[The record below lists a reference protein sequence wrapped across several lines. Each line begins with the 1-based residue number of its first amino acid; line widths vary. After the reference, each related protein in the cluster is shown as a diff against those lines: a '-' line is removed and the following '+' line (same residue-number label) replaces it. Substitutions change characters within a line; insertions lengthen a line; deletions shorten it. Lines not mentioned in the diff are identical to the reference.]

1 MTAEFLSRIQF
12 GFVMSFHILFPAFT
26 IGLAS
31 WLVFLEALWLRQRSA
46 MLRDLYFFW
55 LKVFAGSFGL
65 GVVSGI
71 VMSFQ
76 FGTNWAGLSTVAGNV
91 LGPLLNYEVMT
102 AFFLEATFLGVM
114 LFGWNRVGHRTHF
127 IATCMVALGTL
138 ISSFWILSA
147 NSWMQTPQ
155 GYAVVD
161 GVIHATDWWAAIF
174 NPSFPTR
181 LVHMVLACFLS
192 TALVVGGVSAWYL
205 LRGVW
210 QDKARLMLRCAL
222 VFVAIVIP
230 LQIIVGDISGQV
242 VRKYQPAKLAAIEAR
257 WTTEHNVPLTL
268 FAWPD
273 DKAEKNDYAVD
284 VPHLGSLILTHSWS
298 GEVKGLRDFPVQD
311 RPPVAP
317 PFFSFRIMVGLGL
330 LMLALAALGLLL
342 WWRRRLFDSRWYLR
356 CWMAM
361 MPAGFIALLTGWYT
375 AEIGRQPWVVYGVL
389 RTIDAASPVPASSVA
404 ASLIV
409 YFVTYMILFG
419 FGSWY
424 LLKVLRHGPDTAPP
438 RVGFSATPA
447 RPLAVVDQGRA
458 NETESDDER
467 FDEGEEE

>member
-31 WLVFLEALWLRQRSA
+31 WLVFLEALWLRRRSE

-127 IATCMVALGTL
+127 FATCMVALGTL
-138 ISSFWILSA
+138 ISSFWILAA

-155 GYAVVD
+155 GYAVVG

-192 TALVVGGVSAWYL
+192 TALVIGGVAAWYL
-205 LRGVW
+205 LRGIW

-222 VFVAIVIP
+222 ALVALVIP
-230 LQIIVGDISGQV
+230 LQIFVGDLSGLV
-242 VRKYQPAKLAAIEAR
+242 VREYQPAKLAAIEAR
-257 WTTEHNVPLTL
+257 WTTGKSVPLTL

-273 DKAEKNDYAVD
+273 E
-284 VPHLGSLILTHSWS
+284 P
-298 GEVKGLRDFPVQD
+298 
-311 RPPVAP
+311 
-317 PFFSFRIMVGLGL
+317 
-330 LMLALAALGLLL
+330 
-342 WWRRRLFDSRWYLR
+342 
-356 CWMAM
+356 
-361 MPAGFIALLTGWYT
+361 
-375 AEIGRQPWVVYGVL
+375 
-389 RTIDAASPVPASSVA
+389 
-404 ASLIV
+404 
-409 YFVTYMILFG
+409 
-419 FGSWY
+419 
-424 LLKVLRHGPDTAPP
+424 
-438 RVGFSATPA
+438 
-447 RPLAVVDQGRA
+447 
-458 NETESDDER
+458 
-467 FDEGEEE
+467 

>member
-31 WLVFLEALWLRQRSA
+31 WLVFLEALWLRKRSD

-55 LKVFAGSFGL
+55 MKVFAGSFGL

-91 LGPLLNYEVMT
+91 LGPLLSYEVMT
-102 AFFLEATFLGVM
+102 AFFLEASFLGVM

-127 IATCMVALGTL
+127 LATCMVALGTL
-138 ISSFWILSA
+138 VSSFWILAA

-155 GYAVVD
+155 GYTLVD
-161 GVIHATDWWAAIF
+161 GVIEASDWWAAIF

-192 TALVVGGVSAWYL
+192 TALVIGGVSAVYL
-205 LRGVW
+205 LAGRW

-230 LQIIVGDISGQV
+230 LQIIAGDLSGLV
-242 VRKYQPAKLAAIEAR
+242 VREYQPAKLAAIEAR
-257 WTTEHNVPLTL
+257 WTTAHNVPLTL

-273 DKAEKNDYAVD
+273 ESAERNVAAVD

-298 GEVKGLRDFPVQD
+298 GEVKGLKDFPRAD
-311 RPPVAP
+311 RPPVAA
-317 PFFSFRIMVGLGL
+317 PFFGFRVMVGLGL
-330 LMLALAALGLLL
+330 LMLALAAAGLWL
-342 WWRRRLFDSRWYLR
+342 WWRGRVYASRWYLH
-356 CWMAM
+356 CWVAM
-361 MPAGFIALLTGWYT
+361 MPAGFVALLTGWYT

-389 RTIDAASPVPASSVA
+389 RTADASSAVTAGAVA
-404 ASLIV
+404 GSL
-409 YFVTYMILFG
+409 VTYSVAYAILFG

-424 LLKVLRHGPDTAPP
+424 LLKVLRDGPGSAPQRFP
-438 RVGFSATPA
+438 RDMTPQ
-447 RPLAVVDQGRA
+447 RPLAGL
-458 NETESDDER
+458 
-467 FDEGEEE
+467 GIGKEENPS

>member
-1 MTAEFLSRIQF
+1 MDAEFLSRIQF

-31 WLVFLEALWLRQRSA
+31 WLVFLEALWLRKRTQ

-114 LFGWNRVGHRTHF
+114 LFGWNRVSHRLHF

-147 NSWMQTPQ
+147 NSWMQTPT
-155 GYAVVD
+155 GYSIVD
-161 GVIHATDWWAAIF
+161 GTIQASDWWAAIF

-192 TALVVGGVSAWYL
+192 TAMVIGGVSGAYL
-205 LRGVW
+205 LRGRW
-210 QDKARLMLRCAL
+210 KDKARLMLRCAL
-222 VFVAIVIP
+222 VFTAIVIV
-230 LQIIVGDISGQV
+230 LQIIVGDMSGQV

-273 DKAEKNDYAVD
+273 EKAEKNDYALD

-298 GEVKGLRDFPVQD
+298 GEVQGLKDFPRAD
-311 RPPVAP
+311 RPPVAE
-317 PFFSFRIMVGLGL
+317 PFYSFRIMVGLGL
-330 LMLALAALGLLL
+330 LMLALAVLGLLL
-342 WWRRRLFDSRWYLR
+342 WWRKRLFDSRWYLR
-356 CWMAM
+356 CWMLM

-389 RTIDAASPVPASSVA
+389 RTADAVSPIPASSVLI
-404 ASLIV
+404 SLIV
-409 YFVTYMILFG
+409 YFVAYMILFG

-424 LLKVLRHGPDTAPP
+424 LLKVLREGPGKAPE
-438 RVGFSATPA
+438 RVGPSMSGS
-447 RPLAVVDQGRA
+447 RPLAGV
-458 NETESDDER
+458 
-467 FDEGEEE
+467 GEDKEDPS

>member
-31 WLVFLEALWLRQRSA
+31 WLVFLEGLWLRQRSDL
-46 MLRDLYFFW
+46 LRDLYFFW
-55 LKVFAGSFGL
+55 MKVFAGSFGL

-102 AFFLEATFLGVM
+102 AFFLEASFLGVM
-114 LFGWNRVGHRTHF
+114 LFGWNRVSHRMHF
-127 IATCMVALGTL
+127 VATCMVALGTL
-138 ISSFWILSA
+138 VSAFWILAA

-155 GYAVVD
+155 GYMVVD
-161 GVIHATDWWAAIF
+161 GIIEASDWWAAIF

-192 TALVVGGVSAWYL
+192 TALVVGGVSAAYL
-205 LRGVW
+205 LSGRW

-230 LQIIVGDISGQV
+230 LQIIAGDLSGLV
-242 VRKYQPAKLAAIEAR
+242 VREYQPAKLAAIEAR
-257 WTTEHNVPLTL
+257 WTTAHNVPLTL

-273 DKAEKNDYAVD
+273 EKAERNDAAID

-298 GEVKGLRDFPVQD
+298 GEVQGLKDFPRAD
-311 RPPVAP
+311 RPPVAA
-317 PFFSFRIMVGLGL
+317 PFFGFRIMVGLGL
-330 LMLALAALGLLL
+330 LMLALAVAGLWL
-342 WWRRRLFDSRWYLR
+342 WWRGRVYDSRWYLR
-356 CWMAM
+356 CWIAM
-361 MPAGFIALLTGWYT
+361 MPAGFVALLTGWYT
-375 AEIGRQPWVVYGVL
+375 AEIGRQPWVVYGVM
-389 RTIDAASPVPASSVA
+389 RTVDASSAVTAGAVA
-404 ASLIV
+404 GSLV
-409 YFVTYMILFG
+409 TYFVAYGILFG

-424 LLKVLRHGPDTAPP
+424 LLKVLRDGPGSAPQRFP
-438 RVGFSATPA
+438 RDMTPQ
-447 RPLAVVDQGRA
+447 RPLAGLSSEAEDA
-458 NETESDDER
+458 P
-467 FDEGEEE
+467 

>member
-31 WLVFLEALWLRQRSA
+31 WLVFLEALWLRQRTD

-114 LFGWNRVGHRTHF
+114 LFGWNRVNHRTHF

-155 GYAVVD
+155 GYTVVN
-161 GVIHATDWWAAIF
+161 GIIQASDWWEAIF

-192 TALVVGGVSAWYL
+192 TALVIGGVSAWYL

-242 VRKYQPAKLAAIEAR
+242 VREYQPAKLAAIEAR

-298 GEVKGLRDFPVQD
+298 GEVKGLKDFPAQD
-311 RPPVAP
+311 RPPVAA

-330 LMLALAALGLLL
+330 LMLALSAVGLLL

-389 RTIDAASPVPASSVA
+389 RTIDAASAVPASSVLT
-404 ASLIV
+404 SLIV

-424 LLKVLRHGPDTAPP
+424 LLKVLRIGPDKAPA
-438 RVGFSATPA
+438 RVGFGATAA
-447 RPLAVVDQGRA
+447 RPLAVVDDG
-458 NETESDDER
+458 
-467 FDEGEEE
+467 GEE

>member
-31 WLVFLEALWLRQRSA
+31 WLVFLEALWLRKRSD

-55 LKVFAGSFGL
+55 MKVFAGSFGL

-102 AFFLEATFLGVM
+102 AFFLEASFLGVM

-127 IATCMVALGTL
+127 LATCMVALGTL
-138 ISSFWILSA
+138 VSAFWILAA

-155 GYAVVD
+155 GYTVVD
-161 GVIHATDWWAAIF
+161 GIIEASDWWAAIF

-192 TALVVGGVSAWYL
+192 TALVVGGVSAAYL
-205 LRGVW
+205 LAGRW

-230 LQIIVGDISGQV
+230 LQIIAGDLSGQV
-242 VRKYQPAKLAAIEAR
+242 VREYQPAKLAAIEAR
-257 WTTEHNVPLTL
+257 WTTTHNVPLT
-268 FAWPD
+268 
-273 DKAEKNDYAVD
+273 
-284 VPHLGSLILTHSWS
+284 
-298 GEVKGLRDFPVQD
+298 
-311 RPPVAP
+311 
-317 PFFSFRIMVGLGL
+317 
-330 LMLALAALGLLL
+330 
-342 WWRRRLFDSRWYLR
+342 
-356 CWMAM
+356 
-361 MPAGFIALLTGWYT
+361 
-375 AEIGRQPWVVYGVL
+375 
-389 RTIDAASPVPASSVA
+389 
-404 ASLIV
+404 
-409 YFVTYMILFG
+409 
-419 FGSWY
+419 
-424 LLKVLRHGPDTAPP
+424 
-438 RVGFSATPA
+438 
-447 RPLAVVDQGRA
+447 
-458 NETESDDER
+458 
-467 FDEGEEE
+467 

>member
-1 MTAEFLSRIQF
+1 MDAEFLSRIQF

-31 WLVFLEALWLRQRSA
+31 WLVFLEALWLRKREETI
-46 MLRDLYFFW
+46 RDLYFFW
-55 LKVFAGSFGL
+55 MKVFAGSFGL

-147 NSWMQTPQ
+147 NSWMQTPT
-155 GYAVVD
+155 GYTVVD
-161 GVIHATDWWAAIF
+161 GVIHASDWWAAIF

-192 TALVVGGVSAWYL
+192 TALVVGGVSAAYL
-205 LRGVW
+205 LAGRW

-230 LQIIVGDISGQV
+230 LQIAVGDMSGLV
-242 VRKYQPAKLAAIEAR
+242 VRHYQPAKLAAIEAR
-257 WTTEHNVPLTL
+257 WDTASGVPLTL

-273 DKAEKNDYAVD
+273 EKAERNDYAVD
-284 VPHLGSLILTHSWS
+284 VPRLGSLILTHSWN
-298 GEVKGLRDFPVQD
+298 GEVKGLKDFAPQD
-311 RPPVAP
+311 RPPVKA
-317 PFFSFRIMVGLGL
+317 PFFAFRAMVGLGL
-330 LMLALAALGLLL
+330 LMLALVVVGLLL
-342 WWRRRLFDSRWYLR
+342 WWRRRLYDSRWYLR

-389 RTIDAASPVPASSVA
+389 RTADAVSPVAGSSVL
-404 ASLIV
+404 ASLLI

-424 LLKVLRHGPDTAPP
+424 LLKVLRAGPGMAPERFP
-438 RVGFSATPA
+438 ASMTPQ
-447 RPLAVVDQGRA
+447 RPLAALDTGKEQQP
-458 NETESDDER
+458 
-467 FDEGEEE
+467 

>member
-31 WLVFLEALWLRQRSA
+31 WLVFLEALWLRQRTE

-138 ISSFWILSA
+138 ISSFWILAA

-155 GYAVVD
+155 GYALVD
-161 GVIHATDWWAAIF
+161 GVIQATDWWAAIF

-192 TALVVGGVSAWYL
+192 TALVIGGVSAWYL
-205 LRGVW
+205 LHGRW

-222 VFVAIVIP
+222 GLVAVVIP
-230 LQIIVGDISGQV
+230 LQIIVGDMSGQV
-242 VRKYQPAKLAAIEAR
+242 VREYQPAKLAAIEAR
-257 WTTEHNVPLTL
+257 WTTERNVPLTL

-273 DKAEKNDYAVD
+273 EKAEKNLGAID
-284 VPHLGSLILTHSWS
+284 VPHLGSLILAHSWS
-298 GEVKGLRDFPVQD
+298 GEVRGLKDFPVRD

-330 LMLALAALGLLL
+330 LMLALALTGLLL
-342 WWRRRLFDSRWYLR
+342 CWRRRLFDSRWYLR

-389 RTIDAASPVPASSVA
+389 RTINAASPVPASSVLT
-404 ASLIV
+404 SLIV
-409 YFVTYMILFG
+409 YFVTYMTLFG

-424 LLKVLRHGPDTAPP
+424 LLKVLRSGPETAPQ
-438 RVGFSATPA
+438 RVGFGATAA
-447 RPLAVVDQGRA
+447 RPLAVVKQARVDQG
-458 NETESDDER
+458 
-467 FDEGEEE
+467 EEP

>member
-1 MTAEFLSRIQF
+1 MLTAEFLSRVQF

-31 WLVFLEALWLRQRSA
+31 WLVFLEALWLRKRTQ

-76 FGTNWAGLSTVAGNV
+76 FGTNWAGLSTIAGNV

-114 LFGWNRVGHRTHF
+114 LFGWNRVSHRTHF
-127 IATCMVALGTL
+127 LATCMVALGTL

-155 GYAVVD
+155 GYQIVD
-161 GVIHATDWWAAIF
+161 GIIQASDWWAAIF

-192 TALVVGGVSAWYL
+192 TGLVIGGVSAAYL
-205 LRGVW
+205 LHGRW
-210 QDKARLMLRCAL
+210 QDKANFMLRCAL

-230 LQIIVGDISGQV
+230 LQIIVGDMSGQI

-257 WTTEHNVPLTL
+257 WTTESDVPLTL
-268 FAWPD
+268 FAWPNA
-273 DKAEKNDYAVD
+273 KTESNDYAVD

-298 GEVKGLRDFPVQD
+298 GKIKGLKDFAPRDG
-311 RPPVAP
+311 PPVVE
-317 PFFSFRIMVGLGL
+317 PFFAFRIMVGLGM
-330 LMLALAALGLLL
+330 LMLALAVIGLLL
-342 WWRRRLFDSRWYLR
+342 WWRRRLFSSRWYLR
-356 CWMAM
+356 CWMVM

-389 RTIDAASPVPASSVA
+389 RTADAASPIPTSSVMI
-404 ASLIV
+404 SLIV
-409 YFVTYMILFG
+409 YFVAYMVLFG

-424 LLKVLRHGPDTAPP
+424 LLKVLREGPGKAPE
-438 RVGFSATPA
+438 RVGISMSGS
-447 RPLAVVDQGRA
+447 RPL
-458 NETESDDER
+458 SDIATDEE
-467 FDEGEEE
+467 DAT

>member
-31 WLVFLEALWLRQRSA
+31 WLVFLEALWLRKRSE

-147 NSWMQTPQ
+147 NSWMQTPR
-155 GYAVVD
+155 GYTVVN
-161 GVIHATDWWAAIF
+161 GIIQASDWWAAIF

-192 TALVVGGVSAWYL
+192 TALVIGGVSAWYL
-205 LRGVW
+205 LHGRW
-210 QDKARLMLRCAL
+210 QDMARLMLRCAL

-230 LQIIVGDISGQV
+230 LQILVGDMSGQV
-242 VRKYQPAKLAAIEAR
+242 VREYQPAKLAAIEAR
-257 WTTEHNVPLTL
+257 WTTERNVPLTL

-273 DKAEKNDYAVD
+273 EKAEKNDHAID

-298 GEVKGLRDFPVQD
+298 GEVRGLKDFPVQD

-330 LMLALAALGLLL
+330 LMLVLALVGLLL
-342 WWRRRLFDSRWYLR
+342 WWRKRLFDSRWYL
-356 CWMAM
+356 CAWIAMA
-361 MPAGFIALLTGWYT
+361 PAGFIALLTGWYT
-375 AEIGRQPWVVYGVL
+375 AETGRQPWVVYGVL
-389 RTIDAASPVPASSVA
+389 RTINAASPVPVSSVL
-404 ASLIV
+404 ASLII
-409 YFVTYMILFG
+409 YFVAYMILFG

-424 LLKVLRHGPDTAPP
+424 LFKVLRHGPDRAPA
-438 RVGFSATPA
+438 RVGIGGGIATA
-447 RPLAVVDQGRA
+447 SRPLSALD
-458 NETESDDER
+458 ES
-467 FDEGEEE
+467 EEE

>member
-1 MTAEFLSRIQF
+1 MTVPTAEFLSRIQF

-31 WLVFLEALWLRQRSA
+31 WLVFLEALWLRKRSA

-55 LKVFAGSFGL
+55 MKVFAGSFGL

-114 LFGWNRVGHRTHF
+114 LFGWNRVSHRTHF

-138 ISSFWILSA
+138 ISSFWILAA

-155 GYAVVD
+155 GYTMVD
-161 GVIHATDWWAAIF
+161 GVIQASDWWAAIF

-192 TALVVGGVSAWYL
+192 TGLVVGGVSAWYL

-210 QDKARLMLRCAL
+210 QDKAQLMLRCAL
-222 VFVAIVIP
+222 AFVAIVIP
-230 LQIIVGDISGQV
+230 LQILVGDMSGLV
-242 VRKYQPAKLAAIEAR
+242 VREHQPAKLAAIEAR
-257 WTTEHNVPLTL
+257 WTTEKSVPLTL

-273 DKAEKNDYAVD
+273 EKAERNDYAVD
-284 VPHLGSLILTHSWS
+284 VPHLGSLILTHSWN
-298 GEVKGLRDFPVQD
+298 GEVKGLKDFPVQD
-311 RPPVAP
+311 RPPVAA

-330 LMLALAALGLLL
+330 LMLALAVVGLLL

-389 RTIDAASPVPASSVA
+389 RTVDAASPVHASSVLS
-404 ASLIV
+404 SLIV
-409 YFVTYMILFG
+409 YFVTYMVLFG

-424 LLKVLRHGPDTAPP
+424 LFKVLRTGPETAPP
-438 RVGFSATPA
+438 RFGFEATA
-447 RPLAVVDQGRA
+447 SRPLAVVDDRR
-458 NETESDDER
+458 ED
-467 FDEGEEE
+467 

>member
-31 WLVFLEALWLRQRSA
+31 WLVFLEGLWLRQRTD

-55 LKVFAGSFGL
+55 MKVFAGSFGL

-114 LFGWNRVGHRTHF
+114 LFGWNRVSHRMHF

-155 GYAVVD
+155 GYAIVD

-192 TALVVGGVSAWYL
+192 TALVIGGVSAWYL

-230 LQIIVGDISGQV
+230 LQIIVGDMSGLV
-242 VRKYQPAKLAAIEAR
+242 VREYQPAKLAAMEAR
-257 WTTEHNVPLTL
+257 WTTEQNVPLTL
-268 FAWPD
+268 FAWPNE
-273 DKAEKNDYAVD
+273 KAERNDYAVD

-298 GEVKGLRDFPVQD
+298 GEVKGLKDFPVQD
-311 RPPVAP
+311 RPPVAA

-330 LMLALAALGLLL
+330 LMLALSVVGLLL

-389 RTIDAASPVPASSVA
+389 RTIDSASPVPASSVLT
-404 ASLIV
+404 SLIV

-424 LLKVLRHGPDTAPP
+424 LFKVLRHGPDQAPERIGFGATA
-438 RVGFSATPA
+438 S
-447 RPLAVVDQGRA
+447 RPLAAV
-458 NETESDDER
+458 
-467 FDEGEEE
+467 DEGKEE

>member
-31 WLVFLEALWLRQRSA
+31 WLVFLEALWLRRRSE

-127 IATCMVALGTL
+127 FATCMVALGTL
-138 ISSFWILSA
+138 ISSFWILAA

-155 GYAVVD
+155 GYAVVG

-192 TALVVGGVSAWYL
+192 TALVIGGVAAWYL
-205 LRGVW
+205 LRGIW

-222 VFVAIVIP
+222 ALVALVIP
-230 LQIIVGDISGQV
+230 LQIFVGDLSGLV
-242 VRKYQPAKLAAIEAR
+242 VREYQPAKLAAIEAR
-257 WTTEHNVPLTL
+257 WTTGKSVPLTL

-273 DKAEKNDYAVD
+273 EKAERNDYALD
-284 VPHLGSLILTHSWS
+284 VPHLGSLILTHSWD
-298 GEVKGLRDFPVQD
+298 GEVRGLKDFPVAD
-311 RPPVAP
+311 RPPVAA
-317 PFFSFRIMVGLGL
+317 PFFSFRIMVGLGV
-330 LMLALAALGLLL
+330 LMLLLALTGVLL
-342 WWRRRLFDSRWYLR
+342 WWRRRLFEHRWYLR
-356 CWMAM
+356 CWIAM

-375 AEIGRQPWVVYGVL
+375 AEIGRQPWVVYGVM
-389 RTIDAASPVPASSVA
+389 RTADAASVLAASSVMT
-404 ASLIV
+404 SLIV

-424 LLKVLRHGPDTAPP
+424 LLKVLRRGPEAAPP
-438 RVGFSATPA
+438 RFGTAA
-447 RPLAVVDQGRA
+447 RPLAVVDDG
-458 NETESDDER
+458 
-467 FDEGEEE
+467 GED

>member
-31 WLVFLEALWLRQRSA
+31 WLVFLEALWLRKRTE

-55 LKVFAGSFGL
+55 MKVFAGSFGL

-114 LFGWNRVGHRTHF
+114 LFGWNRVSHRTHF

-155 GYAVVD
+155 GYAIVD

-192 TALVVGGVSAWYL
+192 TGLVIGGVSAWYL
-205 LRGVW
+205 LRGIW
-210 QDKARLMLRCAL
+210 QDKARMMLRCAL

-242 VRKYQPAKLAAIEAR
+242 VREYQPAKLAAIEAR
-257 WTTEHNVPLTL
+257 WTTENNVPLTL
-268 FAWPD
+268 FAWPN
-273 DKAEKNDYAVD
+273 EKTERNDYAVD

-298 GEVKGLRDFPVQD
+298 GEVQGLKDFPVQD
-311 RPPVAP
+311 RPPVAA

-330 LMLALAALGLLL
+330 LMLALSVVGLLL

-356 CWMAM
+356 CWMGM

-389 RTIDAASPVPASSVA
+389 RTIDAASPVPASSVLT
-404 ASLIV
+404 SLIV

-424 LLKVLRHGPDTAPP
+424 LFKVLRHGPDTAPQ
-438 RVGFSATPA
+438 RIGFGATA
-447 RPLAVVDQGRA
+447 SRPLAAIDDGAVDP
-458 NETESDDER
+458 
-467 FDEGEEE
+467 GEED

>member
-1 MTAEFLSRIQF
+1 MFDTVFLSRVQF

-31 WLVFLEALWLRQRSA
+31 WLVFLEALWLRKRTQ

-55 LKVFAGSFGL
+55 MKVFAGSFGL

-114 LFGWNRVGHRTHF
+114 LFGWNRVSHRTHF
-127 IATCMVALGTL
+127 LATCMVALGTL

-147 NSWMQTPQ
+147 NSWMQTPT

-161 GVIHATDWWAAIF
+161 GTIHATDWWAAIF

-181 LVHMVLACFLS
+181 LVHMVLAAFLS
-192 TALVVGGVSAWYL
+192 TSLVVGGVSAAYVLKGRWPE
-205 LRGVW
+205 
-210 QDKARLMLRCAL
+210 KARFMLRCAL
-222 VFVAIVIP
+222 IFTAIVIP
-230 LQIIVGDISGQV
+230 IQIFVGDLSGLV
-242 VRKYQPAKLAAIEAR
+242 VREYQPAKLAAIEAR
-257 WTTEHNVPLTL
+257 WTTERSVPLTL

-273 DKAEKNDYAVD
+273 EDNERNDHAVD
-284 VPHLGSLILTHSWS
+284 VPHLGSLVLTHSWD
-298 GEVKGLRDFPVQD
+298 GEVKGLKDFPRAD
-311 RPPVAP
+311 RPPVVE
-317 PFFSFRIMVGLGL
+317 PFFAFRIMVGLGF
-330 LMLALAALGLLL
+330 LMLALAVIGLLL
-342 WWRRRLFDSRWYLR
+342 MWRRKLFDRRWYLC
-356 CWMAM
+356 CWIAM
-361 MPAGFIALLTGWYT
+361 MPAGFIALLTGWYA

-389 RTIDAASPVPASSVA
+389 RTADAASPVAAFSVLT
-404 ASLIV
+404 SLIV
-409 YFVTYMILFG
+409 YFVAYMILFG

-424 LLKVLRHGPDTAPP
+424 LLKVLRAGPGEAPERFGP
-438 RVGFSATPA
+438 SMSGS
-447 RPLAVVDQGRA
+447 RPLSTLG
-458 NETESDDER
+458 E
-467 FDEGEEE
+467 EGEDSA

>member
-1 MTAEFLSRIQF
+1 MEAEFLSRIQF

-31 WLVFLEALWLRQRSA
+31 WLVFLEALWLRKREASI
-46 MLRDLYFFW
+46 RDLYFFW
-55 LKVFAGSFGL
+55 MKVFAGSFGL

-114 LFGWNRVGHRTHF
+114 LFGWNRVSHRTHF

-147 NSWMQTPQ
+147 NSWMQTPT
-155 GYAVVD
+155 GYTVVD
-161 GVIHATDWWAAIF
+161 GIIHASDWWAAIF

-192 TALVVGGVSAWYL
+192 TALVVGGVSAAYL
-205 LRGVW
+205 LAGRW

-222 VFVAIVIP
+222 VFVAVVIP
-230 LQIIVGDISGQV
+230 LQIVVGDLSGLI
-242 VRKYQPAKLAAIEAR
+242 VREYQPAKLAAIEAR
-257 WTTEHNVPLTL
+257 WDTADGVPLTL

-273 DKAEKNDYAVD
+273 EKAERNDYAVD
-284 VPHLGSLILTHSWS
+284 VPHLGSLILTHSWD
-298 GEVKGLRDFPVQD
+298 GEVKGLKDFAPQD
-311 RPPVAP
+311 RPPVAA

-330 LMLALAALGLLL
+330 LMLALVVVGLLL
-342 WWRRRLFDSRWYLR
+342 WWRRRLYDSRWYLR

-389 RTIDAASPVPASSVA
+389 RTADAVSPVAGSSVM
-404 ASLIV
+404 ASLLI

-424 LLKVLRHGPDTAPP
+424 LLKVLRAGPGTAPERFP
-438 RVGFSATPA
+438 SHMTPQ
-447 RPLAVVDQGRA
+447 RPLAALDTGQ
-458 NETESDDER
+458 
-467 FDEGEEE
+467 EEQQS

>member
-31 WLVFLEALWLRQRSA
+31 WLVFLEALWLRKRSD

-55 LKVFAGSFGL
+55 MKVFAGSFGL

-91 LGPLLNYEVMT
+91 LGPLLSYEVMT
-102 AFFLEATFLGVM
+102 AFFLEASFLGVM

-127 IATCMVALGTL
+127 LATCMVALGTL
-138 ISSFWILSA
+138 VSSFWILAA

-155 GYAVVD
+155 GYTLVD
-161 GVIHATDWWAAIF
+161 GVIEASDWWAAIF

-192 TALVVGGVSAWYL
+192 TALVIGGVSAVYL
-205 LRGVW
+205 LAGRW

-222 VFVAIVIP
+222 AFVAIVIP
-230 LQIIVGDISGQV
+230 LQIIAGDLSGLV
-242 VRKYQPAKLAAIEAR
+242 VREYQPAKLAAIEAR
-257 WTTEHNVPLTL
+257 WTTAHNVPLTL

-273 DKAEKNDYAVD
+273 ENAESNDYAID

-298 GEVKGLRDFPVQD
+298 GEVQGLKDFPRAD
-311 RPPVAP
+311 RPPVAA
-317 PFFSFRIMVGLGL
+317 PFFGFRVMVGLGL
-330 LMLALAALGLLL
+330 LMLALAAAGLWL
-342 WWRRRLFDSRWYLR
+342 WWRGRVYASRWYLH
-356 CWMAM
+356 CWVAM
-361 MPAGFIALLTGWYT
+361 MPAGFVALLTGWYT

-389 RTIDAASPVPASSVA
+389 RTADASSAVTAGAVA
-404 ASLIV
+404 GSLAT
-409 YFVTYMILFG
+409 YFVAYAILFG

-424 LLKVLRHGPDTAPP
+424 LLKVLREGPGSAPQRFP
-438 RVGFSATPA
+438 RDMTPQ
-447 RPLAVVDQGRA
+447 RPLAGLG
-458 NETESDDER
+458 T
-467 FDEGEEE
+467 GKEENPS

>member
-31 WLVFLEALWLRQRSA
+31 WLVFLEALWLRQRSE

-55 LKVFAGSFGL
+55 MKVFAGSFGL

-114 LFGWNRVGHRTHF
+114 LFGWNRVSHRTHF

-155 GYAVVD
+155 GYAVAG

-205 LRGVW
+205 LRGIW

-230 LQIIVGDISGQV
+230 LQIIVGDMSGQV
-242 VRKYQPAKLAAIEAR
+242 VREYQPAKLAAIEAR

-273 DKAEKNDYAVD
+273 EKAERNDYALD
-284 VPHLGSLILTHSWS
+284 VPHLGSLILAHSWS
-298 GEVKGLRDFPVQD
+298 GEVRGLKDFPVQD

-330 LMLALAALGLLL
+330 LMLALSLVGLLL
-342 WWRRRLFDSRWYLR
+342 WWRRRLFESRWYLR
-356 CWMAM
+356 CWMVM

-389 RTIDAASPVPASSVA
+389 RTINAASPVPASSVLT
-404 ASLIV
+404 SLIV

-424 LLKVLRHGPDTAPP
+424 LLKVLRTGPDTAPP
-438 RVGFSATPA
+438 RVGFGATAA
-447 RPLAVVDQGRA
+447 RPLGVVD
-458 NETESDDER
+458 EDE
-467 FDEGEEE
+467 DH

>member
-31 WLVFLEALWLRQRSA
+31 WLVFLEALWLRRRSE

-127 IATCMVALGTL
+127 FATCMVALGTL
-138 ISSFWILSA
+138 ISSFWILAA

-155 GYAVVD
+155 GYAVVG
-161 GVIHATDWWAAIF
+161 GVIHAADWWAAIF

-192 TALVVGGVSAWYL
+192 TALVIGGVAAWYL
-205 LRGVW
+205 LRGIW

-222 VFVAIVIP
+222 ALVALVIP
-230 LQIIVGDISGQV
+230 LQIFVGDLSGLV
-242 VRKYQPAKLAAIEAR
+242 VREYQPAKLAAIEAR
-257 WTTEHNVPLTL
+257 WTTGKSVPLTL

-273 DKAEKNDYAVD
+273 EKAERNDYALD

-298 GEVKGLRDFPVQD
+298 GEVRGLKDFPVHD
-311 RPPVAP
+311 RPPVAA
-317 PFFSFRIMVGLGL
+317 PFFSFRIMVGLGV
-330 LMLALAALGLLL
+330 LMLLLALTGVLL
-342 WWRRRLFDSRWYLR
+342 WWRRRLFEHRWYLR
-356 CWMAM
+356 CWIAM

-375 AEIGRQPWVVYGVL
+375 AEIGRQPWVVYGVM
-389 RTIDAASPVPASSVA
+389 RTADAASTLAVSSVMT
-404 ASLIV
+404 SLIV

-424 LLKVLRHGPDTAPP
+424 LFKVLRSGPEAAPP
-438 RVGFSATPA
+438 RFGFEATAA
-447 RPLAVVDQGRA
+447 RPLAVA
-458 NETESDDER
+458 DDR
-467 FDEGEEE
+467 REE

>member
-31 WLVFLEALWLRQRSA
+31 WLVFLEALWLRKRSN

-55 LKVFAGSFGL
+55 MKVFAGSFGL

-102 AFFLEATFLGVM
+102 AFFLEASFLGVM
-114 LFGWNRVGHRTHF
+114 LFGWNRVGHRMHF
-127 IATCMVALGTL
+127 LATCMVALGTL
-138 ISSFWILSA
+138 VSAFWILAA

-155 GYAVVD
+155 GYTVVD
-161 GVIHATDWWAAIF
+161 GIIEASDWWAAIF

-192 TALVVGGVSAWYL
+192 TALVVGGVSAAYL
-205 LRGVW
+205 LAGRW

-230 LQIIVGDISGQV
+230 LQIIAGDLSGQV
-242 VRKYQPAKLAAIEAR
+242 LREYQPAKLAAIEAR
-257 WTTEHNVPLTL
+257 WTTTHNVPLTL

-273 DKAEKNDYAVD
+273 EKAERNEAAID
-284 VPHLGSLILTHSWS
+284 VPHLGSLILTHSWN
-298 GEVKGLRDFPVQD
+298 GEVQGLKDFPRAD
-311 RPPVAP
+311 RPPVAA

-330 LMLALAALGLLL
+330 LMLALAIAGLWL
-342 WWRRRLFDSRWYLR
+342 WWRGRVYDSRWYLH
-356 CWMAM
+356 CWIAM
-361 MPAGFIALLTGWYT
+361 MPAGFVALLTGWYT
-375 AEIGRQPWVVYGVL
+375 AEIGRQPWVVYGVM
-389 RTIDAASPVPASSVA
+389 RTIDASSAVTAGAVA
-404 ASLIV
+404 GSLIT
-409 YFVTYMILFG
+409 YFVAYAILFG

-424 LLKVLRHGPDTAPP
+424 LLKVLRGGPGAAPQRFP
-438 RVGFSATPA
+438 HDMTPQ
-447 RPLAVVDQGRA
+447 RPLAGLS
-458 NETESDDER
+458 T
-467 FDEGEEE
+467 GKEENPS

>member
-31 WLVFLEALWLRQRSA
+31 WLVFLEALWLRRRTDL
-46 MLRDLYFFW
+46 LRDLYFFW
-55 LKVFAGSFGL
+55 MKVFAGSFGL

-102 AFFLEATFLGVM
+102 AFFLEASFLGVM

-127 IATCMVALGTL
+127 LATCMVALGTL
-138 ISSFWILSA
+138 VSSFWILAA
-147 NSWMQTPQ
+147 NSWMQTPR
-155 GYAVVD
+155 GYTVVD
-161 GVIHATDWWAAIF
+161 GVIEASDWWAAIF

-192 TALVVGGVSAWYL
+192 TALVVGGVSAAYL
-205 LRGVW
+205 LAGRW

-230 LQIIVGDISGQV
+230 LQIIVGDLSGQV
-242 VRKYQPAKLAAIEAR
+242 VREYQPAKLAAIEAR
-257 WTTEHNVPLTL
+257 WKTAHDVPLTL

-273 DKAEKNDYAVD
+273 EAAGRNAAAVD

-298 GEVKGLRDFPVQD
+298 GEVRGLDDFARAD
-311 RPPVAP
+311 RPPVAA
-317 PFFSFRIMVGLGL
+317 PFFGFRIMVGLGL
-330 LMLALAALGLLL
+330 LMLALAVAGLLL
-342 WWRRRLFDSRWYLR
+342 WRRGRLYASRWYLR
-356 CWMAM
+356 CWIAM
-361 MPAGFIALLTGWYT
+361 MPAGFVALLTGWYT

-389 RTIDAASPVPASSVA
+389 RTADAASAVTAGAVA
-404 ASLIV
+404 GSLIT
-409 YFVTYMILFG
+409 YFVAYAILFG

-424 LLKVLRHGPDTAPP
+424 LLKVLRGGPGSAPQRFP
-438 RVGFSATPA
+438 RDMTPQ
-447 RPLAVVDQGRA
+447 RPLAGLS
-458 NETESDDER
+458 T
-467 FDEGEEE
+467 GKEENKS

>member
-1 MTAEFLSRIQF
+1 MDAEFLSRIQF

-31 WLVFLEALWLRQRSA
+31 WLVFLEALWLRKREETI
-46 MLRDLYFFW
+46 RDLYFFW
-55 LKVFAGSFGL
+55 MKVFAGSFGL

-147 NSWMQTPQ
+147 NSWMQTPT
-155 GYAVVD
+155 GYTVVD
-161 GVIHATDWWAAIF
+161 GVIHASDWWAAIF

-192 TALVVGGVSAWYL
+192 TALVVGGVSAAYL
-205 LRGVW
+205 LAGRW

-230 LQIIVGDISGQV
+230 LQIAVGDMSGLV
-242 VRKYQPAKLAAIEAR
+242 VRHYQPAKLAAIEAR
-257 WTTEHNVPLTL
+257 WDTASGVPLTL

-273 DKAEKNDYAVD
+273 EKAERNDYAVD
-284 VPHLGSLILTHSWS
+284 VPRLGSLILTHSWN
-298 GEVKGLRDFPVQD
+298 GEVKGLKDFAPQD
-311 RPPVAP
+311 RPPVKA
-317 PFFSFRIMVGLGL
+317 PFFAFRAMVGLGL
-330 LMLALAALGLLL
+330 LMLALVVVGLLL
-342 WWRRRLFDSRWYLR
+342 WWRRRLYDSRWYLR

-389 RTIDAASPVPASSVA
+389 RTADAVSPVAGSSVL
-404 ASLIV
+404 ASLLI

-424 LLKVLRHGPDTAPP
+424 LLKVLRAGPGTAPERFP
-438 RVGFSATPA
+438 ASMTPQ
-447 RPLAVVDQGRA
+447 RPLAALDTGKEQQP
-458 NETESDDER
+458 
-467 FDEGEEE
+467 

>member
-1 MTAEFLSRIQF
+1 MLNAELLSRIQF

-31 WLVFLEALWLRQRSA
+31 WLAFLEALWLKKRTPL
-46 MLRDLYFFW
+46 LRDLYFFW

-76 FGTNWAGLSTVAGNV
+76 FGTNWAGLSTIAGNV
-91 LGPLLNYEVMT
+91 LGPLLNYEVLT

-127 IATCMVALGTL
+127 LATCVVALGTL

-147 NSWMQTPQ
+147 NSWMQTPA
-155 GYAVVD
+155 GYAIVD
-161 GVIHATDWWAAIF
+161 GVIHATNWWAAIF

-192 TALVVGGVSAWYL
+192 TALVIGGVSAAYL
-205 LRGVW
+205 LAGNW
-210 QDKARLMLRCAL
+210 QDKARFMLRCA
-222 VFVAIVIP
+222 VAFVAIVIP
-230 LQIIVGDISGQV
+230 LQIIVGDMSGLI

-257 WTTEHNVPLTL
+257 WDTARGVPLTL

-273 DKAEKNDYAVD
+273 EKRESNDYALD
-284 VPHLGSLILTHSWS
+284 VPHLGSLILAHSWN
-298 GEVKGLRDFPVQD
+298 GKVIGLKDFAPSD
-311 RPPVAP
+311 RPPVKE
-317 PFFSFRIMVGLGL
+317 PFFAFRIMVGLGL
-330 LMLALAALGLLL
+330 LMLALAVVGLVL
-342 WWRRRLFDSRWYLR
+342 WRRGRLYQRRWYLR
-356 CWMAM
+356 WWIAM
-361 MPAGFIALLTGWYT
+361 MPAGFIALLTGWYV

-389 RTIDAASPVPASSVA
+389 RTADAVSPVPGSSVL
-404 ASLIV
+404 ASLI
-409 YFVTYMILFG
+409 TYIIAYVILFG

-424 LLKVLRHGPDTAPP
+424 LLKVLRDGPGPAPP
-438 RVGFSATPA
+438 RFGEGLTPS
-447 RPLAVVDQGRA
+447 RPLAVVDDHG
-458 NETESDDER
+458 
-467 FDEGEEE
+467 GEH

>member
-31 WLVFLEALWLRQRSA
+31 WLVFLEALWLRQRSQ

-138 ISSFWILSA
+138 ISSFWILAA

-155 GYAVVD
+155 GYTVVN
-161 GVIHATDWWAAIF
+161 GIIQASDWWAAIF

-192 TALVVGGVSAWYL
+192 TALVIGGVSAWYL
-205 LRGVW
+205 LHGRW

-230 LQIIVGDISGQV
+230 LQIIVGDMSGQV
-242 VRKYQPAKLAAIEAR
+242 VRQYQPAKLAAIEAR
-257 WTTEHNVPLTL
+257 WTTEQNVPLTL

-273 DKAEKNDYAVD
+273 DKAEKNDYAID

-298 GEVKGLRDFPVQD
+298 GEVKGLKDFPAQD

-317 PFFSFRIMVGLGL
+317 PFFSFRIMVALGM
-330 LMLALAALGLLL
+330 LMLALSVVGLLL
-342 WWRRRLFDSRWYLR
+342 WWRKRLFDSRWYLR
-356 CWMAM
+356 CWMVM

-389 RTIDAASPVPASSVA
+389 RTINAASPVPASSVLT
-404 ASLIV
+404 SLIV
-409 YFVTYMILFG
+409 YFVTYMTLFG

-424 LLKVLRHGPDTAPP
+424 LFKVLRHGPDTAPE
-438 RVGFSATPA
+438 RVGFGATAA
-447 RPLAVVDQGRA
+447 RPLAAV
-458 NETESDDER
+458 
-467 FDEGEEE
+467 DEGKVDEGKEE

>member
-31 WLVFLEALWLRQRSA
+31 WLVFLEALWLRRRSE

-127 IATCMVALGTL
+127 FATCMVALGTL
-138 ISSFWILSA
+138 ISSFWILAA

-155 GYAVVD
+155 GYAIVD

-192 TALVVGGVSAWYL
+192 TALVIGGVAAWYL
-205 LRGVW
+205 LRGIW
-210 QDKARLMLRCAL
+210 QDKAQLMLRCAL
-222 VFVAIVIP
+222 GLVAVVIP
-230 LQIIVGDISGQV
+230 LQIFVGDLSGLV
-242 VRKYQPAKLAAIEAR
+242 VREHQPAKLAAIEAR
-257 WTTEHNVPLTL
+257 WTTGKSVPLTL
-268 FAWPD
+268 VAWPD
-273 DKAEKNDYAVD
+273 EEAERNDYALD
-284 VPHLGSLILTHSWS
+284 VPHLGSLILTHSWD
-298 GEVKGLRDFPVQD
+298 GEVQGLKDFPVAD
-311 RPPVAP
+311 RPPVLA
-317 PFFSFRIMVGLGL
+317 PFFGFRIMVGLGV
-330 LMLALAALGLLL
+330 LMLVLALAGVLL
-342 WWRRRLFDSRWYLR
+342 WWRRRLFEHRWYLR
-356 CWMAM
+356 CWIAM
-361 MPAGFIALLTGWYT
+361 MPAGFVALLTGWYV
-375 AEIGRQPWVVYGVL
+375 AEIGRQPWVVYGVM
-389 RTIDAASPVPASSVA
+389 RTVDAASAVAASSVLS
-404 ASLIV
+404 SLIV

-424 LLKVLRHGPDTAPP
+424 LFKVLRSGPEAALPRFGFEATA
-438 RVGFSATPA
+438 A
-447 RPLAVVDQGRA
+447 RPLAVA
-458 NETESDDER
+458 DDR
-467 FDEGEEE
+467 REE

>member
-31 WLVFLEALWLRQRSA
+31 WLVFLEALWLRKRSE

-55 LKVFAGSFGL
+55 MKVFAGSFGL

-114 LFGWNRVGHRTHF
+114 LFGWNRVSHRTHF

-205 LRGVW
+205 LRGLW
-210 QDKARLMLRCAL
+210 HEKARLMLRCAL
-222 VFVAIVIP
+222 LFVAVVIP
-230 LQIIVGDISGQV
+230 LQILVGDMSGLL
-242 VRKYQPAKLAAIEAR
+242 VREYQPAKLAAIEAR
-257 WTTEHNVPLTL
+257 WTTGNSVPLTL

-273 DKAEKNDYAVD
+273 EKAERNDYAVD
-284 VPHLGSLILTHSWS
+284 VPHLGSLILTHSWD
-298 GEVKGLRDFPVQD
+298 GEVKGLKDFAPQD
-311 RPPVAP
+311 RPPVAA

-330 LMLALAALGLLL
+330 LMLALVVVGLWL
-342 WWRRRLFDSRWYLR
+342 WRRRRLFDSRWYLR

-361 MPAGFIALLTGWYT
+361 MPAGFVALLTGWYT
-375 AEIGRQPWVVYGVL
+375 AEIGRQPWVVYGVM
-389 RTIDAASPVPASSVA
+389 RTANAASPVAASSVLT
-404 ASLIV
+404 SLIV

-424 LLKVLRHGPDTAPP
+424 LFKVLRSGPGAAPP
-438 RVGFSATPA
+438 RFGFEATPA
-447 RPLAVVDQGRA
+447 RPLAVVDDRR
-458 NETESDDER
+458 ED
-467 FDEGEEE
+467 

>member
-31 WLVFLEALWLRQRSA
+31 WLVFLEGLWLRQRSDL
-46 MLRDLYFFW
+46 LRDLYFFW
-55 LKVFAGSFGL
+55 MKVFAGSFGL

-102 AFFLEATFLGVM
+102 AFFLEASFLGVM
-114 LFGWNRVGHRTHF
+114 LFGWNRVSHRMHF
-127 IATCMVALGTL
+127 VATCMVALGTL
-138 ISSFWILSA
+138 VSAFWILAA

-155 GYAVVD
+155 GYMVVD
-161 GVIHATDWWAAIF
+161 GIIEASDWWAAIF

-192 TALVVGGVSAWYL
+192 TALVVGGVSAAYL
-205 LRGVW
+205 LSGRW

-230 LQIIVGDISGQV
+230 LQIIAGDLSGLV

-257 WTTEHNVPLTL
+257 WTTAHNVPLTL

-273 DKAEKNDYAVD
+273 EKAERNDAAID

-298 GEVKGLRDFPVQD
+298 GEVQGLKDFPRAD
-311 RPPVAP
+311 RPPVAA
-317 PFFSFRIMVGLGL
+317 PFFGFRIMVGLGL
-330 LMLALAALGLLL
+330 LMLALAVAGLWL
-342 WWRRRLFDSRWYLR
+342 WWRGRVYDSRWYLR
-356 CWMAM
+356 CWIAM
-361 MPAGFIALLTGWYT
+361 MPAGFVALLTGWYT
-375 AEIGRQPWVVYGVL
+375 AEIGRQPWVVYGVM
-389 RTIDAASPVPASSVA
+389 RTVDASSAVTAGAVA
-404 ASLIV
+404 GSLV
-409 YFVTYMILFG
+409 TYFVAYGILFG

-424 LLKVLRHGPDTAPP
+424 LLKVLRDGPGSAPQRFP
-438 RVGFSATPA
+438 RDMTPQ
-447 RPLAVVDQGRA
+447 RPLAGLSSEAEDA
-458 NETESDDER
+458 P
-467 FDEGEEE
+467 

>member
-1 MTAEFLSRIQF
+1 MPTAEFLSRLQF
-12 GFVMSFHILFPAFT
+12 AWVMSFHILFPAFT
-26 IGLAS
+26 IGTAAWLAFIEGV
-31 WLVFLEALWLRQRSA
+31 WLFKRTDLW
-46 MLRDLYFFW
+46 RDLYFFW
-55 LKVFAGSFGL
+55 LKIFAVAFGM

-155 GYAVVD
+155 GYAIVD

-181 LVHMVLACFLS
+181 LVHMLLACFLS
-192 TALVVGGVSAWYL
+192 TALVIGGVSAWYL
-205 LRGVW
+205 LRGIW

-222 VFVAIVIP
+222 VFVAIAIP
-230 LQIIVGDISGQV
+230 LQIIAGDLSGLV
-242 VRKYQPAKLAAIEAR
+242 VREYQPAKLAAIEAR
-257 WTTEHNVPLTL
+257 WTTERSVPLTL

-273 DKAEKNDYAVD
+273 EQAERNDYAVD
-284 VPHLGSLILTHSWS
+284 VPHLGSLILMHSWN
-298 GEVKGLRDFPVQD
+298 GEVKGLKDFPRAD
-311 RPPVAP
+311 RPPVVA

-330 LMLALAALGLLL
+330 LMLALAIAGLLL

-356 CWMAM
+356 CWIAM
-361 MPAGFIALLTGWYT
+361 MPAGFVALLTGWYT

-389 RTIDAASPVPASSVA
+389 RTADAASPVAASSVL

-409 YFVTYMILFG
+409 YCVTYLILFG

-424 LLKVLRHGPDTAPP
+424 LLKVLRAGPDAAPV
-438 RVGFSATPA
+438 RVGFGATAA
-447 RPLAVVDQGRA
+447 RPLAA
-458 NETESDDER
+458 I
-467 FDEGEEE
+467 DEGGEQ

>member
-1 MTAEFLSRIQF
+1 MMTAEFLSRIQF

-31 WLVFLEALWLRQRSA
+31 WLVFLEALWLRRRSE

-155 GYAVVD
+155 GYAIVD

-181 LVHMVLACFLS
+181 LVHMLLACFLS
-192 TALVVGGVSAWYL
+192 TALVIGGVSAWYL
-205 LRGVW
+205 LRGIW

-222 VFVAIVIP
+222 VFVAIAIP
-230 LQIIVGDISGQV
+230 LQIIAGDLSGLV
-242 VRKYQPAKLAAIEAR
+242 VREYQPAKLAAIEAR
-257 WTTEHNVPLTL
+257 WTTERSVPLTL

-273 DKAEKNDYAVD
+273 EQAERNDYAVD
-284 VPHLGSLILTHSWS
+284 VPHLGSLILMHSWN
-298 GEVKGLRDFPVQD
+298 GEVKGLKDFPRAD
-311 RPPVAP
+311 RPPVVA

-330 LMLALAALGLLL
+330 LMLALAIADLLL

-356 CWMAM
+356 CWIAM
-361 MPAGFIALLTGWYT
+361 MPAGFVALLTGWYT

-389 RTIDAASPVPASSVA
+389 RTADAASPVAASSVL

-409 YFVTYMILFG
+409 YCVTYLILFG

-424 LLKVLRHGPDTAPP
+424 LLKVLRAGPDAAPV
-438 RVGFSATPA
+438 RVGFGATAA
-447 RPLAVVDQGRA
+447 RPLAA
-458 NETESDDER
+458 I
-467 FDEGEEE
+467 DEGGEQ

>member
-31 WLVFLEALWLRQRSA
+31 WLVFLEALWLRQRTE

-55 LKVFAGSFGL
+55 MKIFAGSFGL

-102 AFFLEATFLGVM
+102 AFFLEATFFGVM
-114 LFGWNRVGHRTHF
+114 LFGWNRVSHRTHF

-138 ISSFWILSA
+138 TSSFWILAA

-155 GYAVVD
+155 GYAMVD

-192 TALVVGGVSAWYL
+192 TALVIGGVSAWYL
-205 LRGVW
+205 LRGMW

-230 LQIIVGDISGQV
+230 LQIIVGDMSGQV
-242 VRKYQPAKLAAIEAR
+242 VREYQPAKLAAIEAR
-257 WTTEHNVPLTL
+257 WTTENNVPLTL

-273 DKAEKNDYAVD
+273 EKTQKNDYALD
-284 VPHLGSLILTHSWS
+284 VPHLGSLILAHSWS
-298 GEVKGLRDFPVQD
+298 GEVQGLQDFPVQD

-330 LMLALAALGLLL
+330 LMLVLSVVGLWL

-389 RTIDAASPVPASSVA
+389 RTIDAASPVPASSVLT
-404 ASLIV
+404 SLIV

-424 LLKVLRHGPDTAPP
+424 LFKVLRSGPDAAPP
-438 RVGFSATPA
+438 RVGFGATAA
-447 RPLAVVDQGRA
+447 RPLGAIDEDE
-458 NETESDDER
+458 ET
-467 FDEGEEE
+467 